1 MSNLSIDEILEQIK
15 EICERFH
22 VEHLYLFGSYATG
35 TATPTSDID
44 IIVKGGDNIEELRE
58 CIDQIKTLK
67 KIDVFDYNR
76 CKNRFLKEDMD
87 QYGRQIY

>member
-15 EICERFH
+15 EICEHFH

-44 IIVKGGDNIEELRE
+44 IIVKGGDNIVELRE

-67 KIDVFDYNR
+67 KIDVFDYDR